1 MRLRTAAGLGLAI
14 ACSLIAAASAGAA
27 TQLTSGRLTD
37 AQGRGT
43 VGEVRVYAWPHH
55 TKAMDLPLLGV
66 AHAAADGTFT
76 VVAIDDRRLQ
86 RLAAQRDGF
95 LDMTAVADTPGYQ
108 GERTWTSFVGP
119 AGGRL
124 HTVPAQSVR
133 AGQARISSLASPA
146 PRINIRAA
154 RRLPIRAHSS
164 QQPHCQVKRQVQPTQ
179 SPRSSAIVGELN
191 NAYNDGTVGTF
202 LYGREHVAETDVG
215 IVHTFTDVK
224 GAPQVD

>member
-14 ACSLIAAASAGAA
+14 ACSLIAAASASAA

-43 VGEVRVYAWPHH
+43 VGEVRVYTWPHH

-119 AGGRL
+119 ARGGPPTGPGPRG
-124 HTVPAQSVR
+124 PAGPGR
-133 AGQARISSLASPA
+133 DPSPA
-146 PRINIRAA
+146 
-154 RRLPIRAHSS
+154 
-164 QQPHCQVKRQVQPTQ
+164 
-179 SPRSSAIVGELN
+179 
-191 NAYNDGTVGTF
+191 
-202 LYGREHVAETDVG
+202 
-215 IVHTFTDVK
+215 
-224 GAPQVD
+224 APPPPV